1 MSNKQQPTAEAPA
14 TEPSQA
20 QAPTLDLIPRQAQLG
35 VELAMEQAKLQQ
47 AEAQAAAAK
56 INIGQIMAALL
67 ELGALG
73 APKGQA

>member
-1 MSNKQQPTAEAPA
+1 MSNKQQPTAEQPA

-20 QAPTLDLIPRQAQLG
+20 PALDLIPRQAQLG

-47 AEAQAAAAK
+47 AEAQAAAAR
-56 INIGQIMAALL
+56 INISQIMAALL